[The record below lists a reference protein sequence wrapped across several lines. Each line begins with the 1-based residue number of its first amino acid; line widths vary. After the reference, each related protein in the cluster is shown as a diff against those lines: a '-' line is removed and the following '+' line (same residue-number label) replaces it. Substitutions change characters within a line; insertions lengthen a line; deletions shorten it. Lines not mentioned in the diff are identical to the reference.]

1 MEVSNVI
8 QFTDTV
14 IGNID
19 PVFEHRMS
27 FLVND
32 PRSDIIKIHIMVRH
46 IKDRAGSCACAHC
59 GPSQRLKLPI
69 PTLLAFFGSNGPQ
82 CAHGPGSVFYMSY
95 HDVSLN
101 NV

>member
-46 IKDRAGSCACAHC
+46 SIKDRAAGPCACDAHC
-59 GPSQRLKLPI
+59 APFEPKK
-69 PTLLAFFGSNGPQ
+69 A
-82 CAHGPGSVFYMSY
+82 
-95 HDVSLN
+95 N
-101 NV
+101 NVLAI

>member
-46 IKDRAGSCACAHC
+46 IKDRGPCAHND
-59 GPSQRLKLPI
+59 LK
-69 PTLLAFFGSNGPQ
+69 
-82 CAHGPGSVFYMSY
+82 PGRGNSIFAEQYTV
-95 HDVSLN
+95 
-101 NV
+101 

>member
-46 IKDRAGSCACAHC
+46 IKDRGPCAHND
-59 GPSQRLKLPI
+59 LK
-69 PTLLAFFGSNGPQ
+69 
-82 CAHGPGSVFYMSY
+82 PGRGNSIFAGQYTVFKKI
-95 HDVSLN
+95 
-101 NV
+101 